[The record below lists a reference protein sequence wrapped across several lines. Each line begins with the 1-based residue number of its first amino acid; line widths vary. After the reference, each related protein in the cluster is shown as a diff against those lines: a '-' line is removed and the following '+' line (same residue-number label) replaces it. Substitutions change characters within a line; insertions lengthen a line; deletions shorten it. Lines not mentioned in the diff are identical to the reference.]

1 MQNNVEIIQ
10 INISGEDKPGMTSSL
25 TEILARYDA
34 FILDIGQANIH
45 QSLTLG
51 ILIKTTAD
59 KSGSIMKEL
68 LFKASELGV
77 MIRFT
82 PISEERYN
90 DWVGRQGKNRYIIT
104 LLGRTVTARHI
115 AEVTKVVAE
124 HGLNI
129 DAIKRLTGRM
139 PLCEDDRAAKSCIEL
154 SVRGSLTDQERS
166 TMQEGFM
173 NLSEIGLDVSFQ
185 KDDIYRRSRRL
196 ICFDMDSTLIET
208 EVIDEL
214 AERAG
219 VGDKVRE
226 ITASAM
232 RGEID
237 FRESFTER
245 VALLKG
251 LDVSV
256 MEEIARNLPITEGLE
271 RMMTILK
278 RVGYKTAILSGGFT
292 YFGNYLRQK
301 YGFDY
306 VYANELE
313 IEQGKLTYED
323 YSQDVLMLM
332 LHASSLGLPFL
343 PVRLMQGSGLMKFW
357 GISEEKRK
365 TMPKIEDLKCAEIE
379 NPMVPGQKVVAVP
392 VPKIDTA
399 IIHVQQASPD
409 GTCIICGDEFHDID
423 IAIAARKTI
432 VTCEEIVS
440 DEFIRRDP
448 TKTRIFGECVQ
459 AVVKAPYGAWPSQC
473 YAYYDDDDAG
483 LKEYDK
489 ASKYQDAEDAVKQL
503 EKAAVKAAYEH
514 EGPVYLR
521 FGRLALPV
529 FHDEATFKFEIG
541 KGEQLT
547 EGSDVAIIATGLEVN
562 EALIAAE
569 QLKNEGIQARVIN
582 LCTIKPLD
590 EELVVKAAKECGA
603 VVTCEEHSILGGLG
617 EAVAA
622 VLGEQCPVPIR
633 RVGVKDV
640 FGHSGPAWELLEQF
654 GLRSDAI
661 IAAVK
666 ELV

>member
-1 MQNNVEIIQ
+1 MESQVEIIQ
-10 INISGEDKPGMTSSL
+10 INIAGKDQPGLTSSL
-25 TEILARYDA
+25 TDILARYDA

-51 ILIKTTAD
+51 ILIKTTSD
-59 KSGSIMKEL
+59 KSGAIMKEL
-68 LFKASELGV
+68 LFKSSELGIN
-77 MIRFT
+77 IRFT
-82 PISEERYN
+82 PISEERYTA
-90 DWVGRQGKNRYIIT
+90 WVGMQGKNRYIIT
-104 LLGRTVTARHI
+104 LLGRQLTARHI
-115 AEVTKVVAE
+115 ADVAGVISRQ
-124 HGLNI
+124 GLNI

-139 PLCEDDRAAKSCIEL
+139 PLEEENRATRACIEL
-154 SVRGSLTDQERS
+154 SVRGTLGDKAVLQKRFMELSN
-166 TMQEGFM
+166 EGVD
-173 NLSEIGLDVSFQ
+173 ISFQ
-185 KDDIYRRSRRL
+185 KDDIFRRSRRL

-219 VGDKVRE
+219 VGAQVRA
-226 ITASAM
+226 ITERAM

-256 MEEIARNLPITEGLE
+256 MEEIAQQLPITEGLE

-392 VPKIDTA
+392 VPRIDTA

-423 IAIAARKTI
+423 IAVAARKTI

-503 EKAAVKAAYEH
+503 EKAAAKAAKALEKAP
-514 EGPVYLR
+514 EDEKLK
-521 FGRLALPV
+521 LAAENAQKAFELAKSGEKIP
-529 FHDEATFKFEIG
+529 ETFKDFLEKWVYSCEDQPALLDKIG
-541 KGEQLT
+541 
-547 EGSDVAIIATGLEVN
+547 GSRLMR
-562 EALIAAE
+562 
-569 QLKNEGIQARVIN
+569 LKNE
-582 LCTIKPLD
+582 P
-590 EELVVKAAKECGA
+590 
-603 VVTCEEHSILGGLG
+603 HLGYSTT
-617 EAVAA
+617 
-622 VLGEQCPVPIR
+622 
-633 RVGVKDV
+633 
-640 FGHSGPAWELLEQF
+640 H
-654 GLRSDAI
+654 
-661 IAAVK
+661 
-666 ELV
+666 